1 MTRLRSLGF
10 RTAVSSALVSASIAL
25 GAISLVAPATALADD
40 APTTPQEK
48 RKKAKEEFEKGAA
61 AYTRGDYETA
71 VECWNKSYDLSQE
84 PVIQQQLALAYGHLG
99 RSKEERAALIKYRES
114 ARPEERPVLD
124 QQISNLDA
132 RIKKQEE
139 EEKARQEQE
148 AALKKQLEDE
158 KGKPKGGRSGPSIPG
173 IVITSVG
180 VAAIIAG
187 VAVDGAAAAQRPD
200 DGTVCKPNGDGTIC
214 LGSAKDDIDGSN
226 RLAIAGDVTWISGL
240 AIAATGVIIL
250 IVDRPKSASTAPKKT
265 GGLDVDVLPFGG
277 LNRSPAA
284 RTPSGAP
291 AMDVSGG
298 LSLRGAF

>member
-1 MTRLRSLGF
+1 MKRTLFASLLTLSF
-10 RTAVSSALVSASIAL
+10 LLPA
-25 GAISLVAPATALADD
+25 VAPTAAWADD
-40 APTTPQEK
+40 VPSSPAEK

-124 QQISNLDA
+124 QQIANLDA

-158 KGKPKGGRSGPSIPG
+158 KGKPKGGKSGASVPG

-180 VAAIIAG
+180 VAAVIAG
-187 VAVDGAAAAQRPD
+187 VAVDAAAAAQRPD
-200 DGTVCKPNGDGTIC
+200 EASVCKANGAGQVC
-214 LGSAKDDIDGSN
+214 LGSAKEDIDASN
-226 RLAIAGDVTWISGL
+226 RMAIAGDVTWISGL
-240 AIAATGVIIL
+240 AIAGAGAIIL
-250 IVDRPKSASTAPKKT
+250 IVDRPKSAASTKKT
-265 GGLDVDVLPFGG
+265 GGVDVVPFAGVTKSTGATGG
-277 LNRSPAA
+277 L
-284 RTPSGAP
+284 T
-291 AMDVSGG
+291 V
-298 LSLRGAF
+298 RGSF

>member
-1 MTRLRSLGF
+1 MKRLSSVF
-10 RTAVSSALVSASIAL
+10 SSALVAASIAF
-25 GAISLVAPATALADD
+25 APALVTPSAALADD
-40 APTTPQEK
+40 TPTTPQEK

-158 KGKPKGGRSGPSIPG
+158 KGKPKGGRSGPSVPG
-173 IVITSVG
+173 IIITSVG
-180 VAAIIAG
+180 LAAVIAG

-200 DGTVCKPNGDGTIC
+200 DSTVCKPNGDGTIC
-214 LGSAKDDIDGSN
+214 LGSAKDDIDTSN

-240 AIAATGVIIL
+240 AIATAGVIIL
-250 IVDRPKSASTAPKKT
+250 IVDRPKSGSSAAPKKT
-265 GGLDVDVLPFGG
+265 GGLDVDVVPFGG
-277 LNRSPAA
+277 LNRSAA
-284 RTPSGAP
+284 APRSPSGAP
-291 AMDVSGG
+291 ALDVSGG

>member
-1 MTRLRSLGF
+1 MIRPIHALSSPVRRAVTSSLI
-10 RTAVSSALVSASIAL
+10 TIAVRSALPIAVLAAPLVTILVPADARADEVPAS
-25 GAISLVAPATALADD
+25 PA
-40 APTTPQEK
+40 EK

-99 RSKEERAALIKYRES
+99 RSKEERAALMKYRET

-124 QQISNLDA
+124 QQIANLDS

-158 KGKPKGGRSGPSIPG
+158 KGKPKGSKSSVSVPG
-173 IVITSVG
+173 VVITSVG

-187 VAVDGAAAAQRPD
+187 VAVVGAAAAQRPD
-200 DGTVCKPNGDGTIC
+200 ESVVCKASGTGQVC
-214 LGSAKDDIDGSN
+214 LQSAKDDIDTSN

-240 AIAATGVIIL
+240 AIAATGAIIL
-250 IVDRPKSASTAPKKT
+250 IVDRPKSAAPKKT
-265 GGLDVDVLPFGG
+265 GGLDLDVAPFAGVTKSTGATGG
-277 LNRSPAA
+277 L
-284 RTPSGAP
+284 T
-291 AMDVSGG
+291 V
-298 LSLRGAF
+298 RGSF

>member
-1 MTRLRSLGF
+1 MTLPRRPFEKL
-10 RTAVSSALVSASIAL
+10 VSSSLLALTVATTVPVTAL
-25 GAISLVAPATALADD
+25 LAPGVALADD
-40 APTTPQEK
+40 VPTNPQEK
-48 RKKAKEEFEKGAA
+48 RRRAKEEFEKGAA

-99 RSKEERAALIKYRES
+99 RSKEERAALLKYRES

-124 QQISNLDA
+124 QQIANLDA

-139 EEKARQEQE
+139 EEKARAEQE

-187 VAVDGAAAAQRPD
+187 LAVDGAAAAQRPD
-200 DGTVCKPNGDGTIC
+200 DTQVCKPNGDETIC
-214 LGSAKDDIDGSN
+214 LASAKDDIATSN
-226 RLAIAGDVTWISGL
+226 RLAIAGDVTWISGV
-240 AIAATGVIIL
+240 AIAAAGVIIL
-250 IVDRPKSASTAPKKT
+250 IVDRPKGTATAPKKT
-265 GGLDVDVLPFGG
+265 GGVDVDVLPFGG
-277 LNRSPAA
+277 VHRTSTSTGPAF
-284 RTPSGAP
+284 
-291 AMDVSGG
+291 DVTGG
-298 LSLRGAF
+298 LGVRGAF